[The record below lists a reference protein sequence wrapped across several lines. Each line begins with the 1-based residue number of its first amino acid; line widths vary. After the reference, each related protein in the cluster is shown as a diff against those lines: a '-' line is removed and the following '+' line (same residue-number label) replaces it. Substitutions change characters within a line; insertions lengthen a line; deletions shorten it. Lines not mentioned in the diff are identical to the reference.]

1 MCVAIKLHIQALIK
15 FFLVFLACC
24 VQKYFQLLTKQCF
37 VSLEIKICNF
47 QIQFFF
53 PSPPPSPHHS
63 SFFVLGAFGAFGY
76 VKKEGK
82 EPVTAK

>member
-1 MCVAIKLHIQALIK
+1 MAIKLHIQALIK

-47 QIQFFF
+47 QIQFSF
-53 PSPPPSPHHS
+53 PPPHS